1 VTALPRSAMVLA
13 AGLGT
18 RLRPLT
24 ETLPKPLIEINGR
37 ALLDHTIDRLA
48 MAGVECVVV
57 NVHYKAAMMR
67 AHFAGR
73 KHPRIVL
80 SEEDELL
87 DTGGGVAQGLPFL
100 GEVFFVVNGDV
111 VWLDNEEPAL
121 FRLAA
126 AFNPV
131 DTDAVLLLQRTLMA
145 VGYEGDG
152 DYFLDPRGVPRRR
165 RAGEVAPYLFAG
177 IQLLHRRLFAD
188 LPGRIFSLV
197 RLFDRAEAAG
207 RLRAIAH
214 DGEWFHVGTPQG
226 LAETRQRLARKQ
238 TAP

>member
-1 VTALPRSAMVLA
+1 VTALARSAMVLA

-18 RLRPLT
+18 RMRPVT
-24 ETLPKPLIEINGR
+24 EAVPKPLIEINGR

-48 MAGVECVVV
+48 MAGVESVVV
-57 NVHYKAAMMR
+57 NVHYKAEMMR
-67 AHFAGR
+67 AHLAGR
-73 KHPRIVL
+73 EHPRIVI
-80 SEEDELL
+80 SEEGELL

-121 FRLAA
+121 LRLAD

-131 DTDAVLLLQRTLMA
+131 DTDAVLLLQQTLTA

-152 DYFLDPRGVPRRR
+152 DYFLDPRGIPRRR
-165 RAGEVAPYLFAG
+165 PMGEVAPYLFAG
-177 IQLLHRRLFAD
+177 IQLLHRRIFAD

-197 RLFDRAEAAG
+197 RLYDRAEATG
-207 RLRAIAH
+207 RLRAIEH
-214 DGEWFHVGTPQG
+214 HGEWFHVGTPHG
-226 LAETRQRLARKQ
+226 LAETRERLTRNNAS
-238 TAP
+238 

>member
-1 VTALPRSAMVLA
+1 VTVLPHSAMVLA

-18 RLRPLT
+18 RLRPVT
-24 ETLPKPLIEINGR
+24 ETVPKSLIEINGR
-37 ALLDHTIDRLA
+37 ALLDHAIDRLA
-48 MAGVECVVV
+48 IAGVECVVV

-73 KHPRIVL
+73 EHPRIIL

-111 VWLDNEEPAL
+111 VWLDNGVSAL
-121 FRLAA
+121 FRLGD
-126 AFNPV
+126 AFDPV
-131 DTDAVLLLQRTLMA
+131 DTDAVLLLQRTLTA
-145 VGYEGDG
+145 VGYTGEG
-152 DYFLDPRGVPRRR
+152 DYFLDPGGIPRRR
-165 RAGEVAPYLFAG
+165 RGGEPAPYLFAG

-188 LPGRIFSLV
+188 PPGRIFSLV

-207 RLRAIAH
+207 RLRAIEH

-226 LAETRQRLARKQ
+226 LAETRKRLA
-238 TAP
+238 

>member
-18 RLRPLT
+18 RLRPVT

-37 ALLDHTIDRLA
+37 ALLDHIIDRLA

-67 AHFAGR
+67 AHLAR
-73 KHPRIVL
+73 REHPRIVL

-121 FRLAA
+121 FRLAQ

-131 DTDAVLLLQRTLMA
+131 DSDAVLLLQPTLTA

-152 DYFLDPRGVPRRR
+152 DYFLDFQGIPRRR
-165 RAGEVAPYLFAG
+165 RRGEIAPYLFAG
-177 IQLLHRRLFAD
+177 VQLLHRRLFTD
-188 LPGRIFSLV
+188 LPGPIFSLV

-207 RLRAIAH
+207 RLRAVAH
-214 DGEWFHVGTPQG
+214 NGEWFHVGTPQA
-226 LAETRQRLARKQ
+226 LAETRERFARKQ
-238 TAP
+238 TAS